1 MHKGLVQDNIK
12 YSQVELGRLVMGS
25 RRRLNKKTSWE
36 STSLPVRNPLQPR
49 PFGKGIQARRAELPT
64 TNVLQ
69 TRPFGT
75 PKQASSPKQ
84 EMPDLQAQLKQ
95 AESFGYNAANIPTV
109 PSSNATPIQAKLT
122 IGEPNDKYE
131 QEADQ
136 VASQVVNQINSPQ
149 SQPSVQGKTVQREAL
164 PEEEEEETPVNAK
177 LESGTLQRDAL
188 PPEEEEEETPVNA
201 KLESGTLQR
210 ETLPPEEEEEET
222 PLSAKLESGTLQRD
236 ALPPEEEEEETPV
249 NAKLESGT
257 LQRETLPP
265 EEEEETPLSA
275 KLESGTLQRE
285 TLPPEEEEE
294 TPLSAK
300 LESGTLQRETL
311 PPEEE
316 EETPLS
322 AKLESGTF
330 QRQGISPEE
339 EEKKKIS
346 LKLMRKSQSGTGST
360 NSSVNLEESIQQKR
374 GQGQSLSEDIREPME
389 QAFGTDFS
397 GVKVHT
403 DSQSDQ
409 LNRSIQAR
417 AFTTGQ
423 DVFFKQDEY
432 NPGSKDGQELLAHEL
447 THVVQ
452 QTGTVQRDDDPAKK
466 DKKKSKSTIEELRDA
481 LGGWGADSAQI
492 LQLLGKASA
501 SEKKQ
506 ILTDSKL
513 MGQLQ
518 SKLSRR
524 EMIQAL
530 NALEAPLK
538 QKLNAAMKGWGC
550 DAQVIKDLT
559 ASAKD
564 TEKKAVLADTALVNR
579 LSSEL
584 SRAEMLVILGNL
596 NAPLKDK
603 LNAAM
608 DGWGA
613 DAEVIKT
620 LTKGASDTDKQA
632 VLNDAALVSR
642 LSSELSGESYT
653 TIILTLLAGVTDAD
667 FDTFIKSMTQSQTQA
682 LLNNISTSDQA
693 TYAALIERIKT
704 ARIIATGE
712 NMVGEL
718 QWRGGSGPDPSAG
731 YQVNETTAWGHQNDF
746 ARWIRGNGPEPTPPN
761 DTMNCW
767 EGVLFMAYKAGVVN
781 KSWLV
786 DIHDAAAKAGQSAAS
801 IGAYYSV
808 LESRLYSGARTEV
821 LYDPGTGLRTGT
833 IPAGNIVFIDGL
845 GHVVLSKG
853 TTDGGGRHEVLS
865 LWILPNPGQ
874 PVGGWTGSEIGVL
887 QDTTLEEVSQPG
899 QKVEFAPPPW

>member
-1 MHKGLVQDNIK
+1 MSDRELHKGLVQDNIK

-164 PEEEEEETPVNAK
+164 PEEEEEETP
-177 LESGTLQRDAL
+177 
-188 PPEEEEEETPVNA
+188 
-201 KLESGTLQR
+201 
-210 ETLPPEEEEEET
+210 
-222 PLSAKLESGTLQRD
+222 LS
-236 ALPPEEEEEETPV
+236 
-249 NAKLESGT
+249 AKLESGT

-322 AKLESGTF
+322 AKLESGTLQRETLPPEEEEETPLSAKLESGTLQRETLPPEEEEETPLSAKLESGTL

-389 QAFGTDFS
+389 QAFGADFS

-417 AFTTGQ
+417 AFTTGS
-423 DVFFKQDEY
+423 DVFFKQGEY

-452 QTGTVQRDDDPAKK
+452 QNPTQSVQTKLIPSPDSHNHIIRRVLYQKGDPKGATVPSGAKTLASQVSSAKK
-466 DKKKSKSTIEELRDA
+466 IQVQVGKKKLN
-481 LGGWGADSAQI
+481 GFQI
-492 LQLLGKASA
+492 
-501 SEKKQ
+501 
-506 ILTDSKL
+506 
-513 MGQLQ
+513 
-518 SKLSRR
+518 
-524 EMIQAL
+524 
-530 NALEAPLK
+530 
-538 QKLNAAMKGWGC
+538 
-550 DAQVIKDLT
+550 
-559 ASAKD
+559 
-564 TEKKAVLADTALVNR
+564 
-579 LSSEL
+579 
-584 SRAEMLVILGNL
+584 GN
-596 NAPLKDK
+596 NQYVGDRPYK
-603 LNAAM
+603 N
-608 DGWGA
+608 
-613 DAEVIKT
+613 
-620 LTKGASDTDKQA
+620 
-632 VLNDAALVSR
+632 
-642 LSSELSGESYT
+642 LSGDLPS
-653 TIILTLLAGVTDAD
+653 GVTYIEYDIYPYTGKNRGSDRIVIGSDGKRYYTNNHYTD
-667 FDTFIKSMTQSQTQA
+667 F
-682 LLNNISTSDQA
+682 
-693 TYAALIERIKT
+693 
-704 ARIIATGE
+704 
-712 NMVGEL
+712 
-718 QWRGGSGPDPSAG
+718 
-731 YQVNETTAWGHQNDF
+731 
-746 ARWIRGNGPEPTPPN
+746 
-761 DTMNCW
+761 
-767 EGVLFMAYKAGVVN
+767 
-781 KSWLV
+781 
-786 DIHDAAAKAGQSAAS
+786 
-801 IGAYYSV
+801 
-808 LESRLYSGARTEV
+808 TE
-821 LYDPGTGLRTGT
+821 
-833 IPAGNIVFIDGL
+833 F
-845 GHVVLSKG
+845 
-853 TTDGGGRHEVLS
+853 
-865 LWILPNPGQ
+865 
-874 PVGGWTGSEIGVL
+874 
-887 QDTTLEEVSQPG
+887 
-899 QKVEFAPPPW
+899 

>member
-1 MHKGLVQDNIK
+1 MSDRELQKGLVQDNIK

-75 PKQASSPKQ
+75 PKQASTPRQ
-84 EMPDLQAQLKQ
+84 EMTDLQAQLKQ

-109 PSSNATPIQAKLT
+109 PSSSATPIQAKLT

-149 SQPSVQGKTVQREAL
+149 SQPSVQGKTVQRE
-164 PEEEEEETPVNAK
+164 T
-177 LESGTLQRDAL
+177 L
-188 PPEEEEEETPVNA
+188 PPEEEEEETPVSA

-210 ETLPPEEEEEET
+210 E
-222 PLSAKLESGTLQRD
+222 
-236 ALPPEEEEEETPV
+236 ALPPEEEEEGTPV
-249 NAKLESGT
+249 
-257 LQRETLPP
+257 
-265 EEEEETPLSA
+265 SA

-294 TPLSAK
+294 TPVSAK
-300 LESGTLQRETL
+300 LESDTI
-311 PPEEE
+311 
-316 EETPLS
+316 
-322 AKLESGTF
+322 

-346 LKLMRKSQSGTGST
+346 PKLMRKSQSGTGST
-360 NSSVNLEESIQQKR
+360 NASVNLEESIQQKR
-374 GQGQSLSEDIREPME
+374 GQGQALSEDIREPME
-389 QAFGTDFS
+389 QAFGADFS

-409 LNRSIQAR
+409 LNHSIQAR
-417 AFTTGQ
+417 AFTTGS
-423 DVFFKQDEY
+423 DVFFKQGEY
-432 NPGSKDGQELLAHEL
+432 NPGSKDGQELIAHEL

-481 LGGWGADSAQI
+481 LGGWGADSDKI

-506 ILTDSKL
+506 ILADSKL

-550 DAQVIKDLT
+550 DAQLIKDLT

-564 TEKKAVLADTALVNR
+564 AEKKAVLADTALVNR

-584 SRAEMLVILGNL
+584 SRADMLTVLGNL
-596 NAPLKDK
+596 NAPLRDK

-608 DGWGA
+608 DGWGV
-613 DAEVIKT
+613 DAEAIKT
-620 LTKGASDTDKQA
+620 LTQAASDAEKQGI
-632 VLNDAALVSR
+632 LNDAALVSR
-642 LSSELSGESYT
+642 LSSELSRADMLV
-653 TIILTLLAGVTDAD
+653 ILGNLNAPLKNKLRVAMSGWGADTQAIRTLINNADVAQKQAVLADVAFLRSMLAELSWDDFAKSVELLGRQAPTANELLANGNVQSALGAAWTDSQVNDPTNRHEEGGWIYLNLVTGE
-667 FDTFIKSMTQSQTQA
+667 
-682 LLNNISTSDQA
+682 ISTRRAPAGAQA
-693 TYAALIERIKT
+693 RLDLGNPPQVDESIV
-704 ARIIATGE
+704 
-712 NMVGEL
+712 VGDFHTHPNPTS
-718 QWRGGSGPDPSAG
+718 QGWQPRPSTQDHAHG
-731 YQVNETTAWGHQNDF
+731 AW
-746 ARWIRGNGPEPTPPN
+746 
-761 DTMNCW
+761 
-767 EGVLFMAYKAGVVN
+767 AGVPG
-781 KSWLV
+781 LV
-786 DIHDAAAKAGQSAAS
+786 RSDIGDFTFGPNQ
-801 IGAYYSV
+801 
-808 LESRLYSGARTEV
+808 RLH
-821 LYDPGTGLRTGT
+821 L
-833 IPAGNIVFIDGL
+833 AGNRGFPGSSGGVAPQARKDG
-845 GHVVLSKG
+845 SY
-853 TTDGGGRHEVLS
+853 D
-865 LWILPNPGQ
+865 
-874 PVGGWTGSEIGVL
+874 EI
-887 QDTTLEEVSQPG
+887 
-899 QKVEFAPPPW
+899 

>member
-1 MHKGLVQDNIK
+1 
-12 YSQVELGRLVMGS
+12 MGS

-36 STSLPVRNPLQPR
+36 STSLPVPNPLQPR

-75 PKQASSPKQ
+75 PKQASTPKQ
-84 EMPDLQAQLKQ
+84 EMPELQAKLKQ

-149 SQPSVQGKTVQREAL
+149 TQPSVQGKTVQREAL
-164 PEEEEEETPVNAK
+164 PEEEEETPVSAK
-177 LESGTLQRDAL
+177 LESGTVQREAL
-188 PPEEEEEETPVNA
+188 PEEEEEETPV
-201 KLESGTLQR
+201 
-210 ETLPPEEEEEET
+210 
-222 PLSAKLESGTLQRD
+222 SAKLESDTI
-236 ALPPEEEEEETPV
+236 
-249 NAKLESGT
+249 
-257 LQRETLPP
+257 
-265 EEEEETPLSA
+265 
-275 KLESGTLQRE
+275 
-285 TLPPEEEEE
+285 
-294 TPLSAK
+294 
-300 LESGTLQRETL
+300 
-311 PPEEE
+311 
-316 EETPLS
+316 
-322 AKLESGTF
+322 

-346 LKLMRKSQSGTGST
+346 PKLMRKSQSGTGST
-360 NSSVNLEESIQQKR
+360 NASVNLEESIQQKR

-389 QAFGTDFS
+389 QAFGADFS

-409 LNRSIQAR
+409 LNHSIQAR

-423 DVFFKQDEY
+423 DVFFKQGEY

-564 TEKKAVLADTALVNR
+564 TEKKAVLADTALVAR

-596 NAPLKDK
+596 NAPIKDK

-608 DGWGA
+608 KGWGA
-613 DAEVIKT
+613 DAEAIKALTKGASDAEKQGILNDTALVARLSSELSRAEMLVILGNLNAPIKDKLNAAMKGWGADAEAIKT

-712 NMVGEL
+712 NMLGEL
-718 QWRGGSGPDPSAG
+718 QWRGGSGPDQSAG
-731 YQVNETTAWGHQNDF
+731 YQVNETTTWGHQNDF

-801 IGAYYSV
+801 IDAYNSV

-833 IPAGNIVFIDGL
+833 IPAGNIIFINRL
-845 GHVVLSKG
+845 NHVVLSKG

-865 LWILPNPGQ
+865 LWVLPNPGQ
-874 PVGGWTGSEIGVL
+874 PVGVWTGSEIGVL